1 MARRQTLY
9 LVSAVFG
16 AEVAKWSRDL
26 FEPVLF
32 AGCYAL
38 ILVLFL
44 SSAVLLYFVE
54 LPRPATP
61 VLTGGGRPLRE
72 IAMEPSFIAAAVAGM
87 IAYGVM
93 SLVMTATPIAM
104 LDCGHEF
111 PLLLLSSSGTRSA
124 CSLRALSP
132 AT

>member
-1 MARRQTLY
+1 MLAGGV
-9 LVSAVFG
+9 VSAVFG

-32 AGCYAL
+32 TGCYAL

-44 SSAVLLYFVE
+44 ASAVLLYFVE
-54 LPRPATP
+54 LPRPKTP
-61 VLTGGGRPLRE
+61 VLAGGGRPLRE
-72 IAMEPSFIAAAVAGM
+72 IAMEPSFITAAVAGM

-93 SLVMTATPIAM
+93 SLVMTATPPIAM
-104 LDCGHEF
+104 LDCGYDL
-111 PLLLLSSSGTRSA
+111 PLPLLSSSGTRLA

-132 AT
+132 GT